1 MTVVLKV
8 RFPVDDAALSLLHQR
23 AFSPDRP
30 DTATAIRPWAE
41 RLDRHS
47 LTWIGA
53 FSEGQL
59 VGFVHAV
66 WDGGTHAFILDTAVH
81 PDFQR
86 LGIGRDL
93 VRAVTDEAFKA
104 GCDWVHVDY
113 EPEFASFYESACGFR
128 PTPAGL
134 RSARLP
140 QPLRSVSATPSA
152 RPNPPAPGRPLVS
165 ECGRHAAP
173 DFSCAGCPGVR
184 GWCPGGGRGTSL
196 VILGRGGA
204 SRLFMLHRSGSLSM
218 QWLQIGTCHVPLG
231 DAGGVRDR
239 SGGLFADELFAQD
252 VGVTAVLGKLAQHVQ
267 VHPAERE
274 RAAPVA
280 VQQVVQFQG

>member
-8 RFPVDDAALSLLHQR
+8 RFPVDDAALSLFHQL

-30 DTATAIRPWAE
+30 DTEAVIRPWAD

-113 EPEFASFYESACGFR
+113 EPQLLRERLWVPANARRAPRRPVTSAAAEPVGYASDTARPGSGCRAGALAACKVLLPVSRG
-128 PTPAGL
+128 GL
-134 RSARLP
+134 CS
-140 QPLRSVSATPSA
+140 SVSA
-152 RPNPPAPGRPLVS
+152 
-165 ECGRHAAP
+165 
-173 DFSCAGCPGVR
+173 
-184 GWCPGGGRGTSL
+184 
-196 VILGRGGA
+196 
-204 SRLFMLHRSGSLSM
+204 
-218 QWLQIGTCHVPLG
+218 
-231 DAGGVRDR
+231 
-239 SGGLFADELFAQD
+239 GGLVAQSIACR
-252 VGVTAVLGKLAQHVQ
+252 T
-267 VHPAERE
+267 
-274 RAAPVA
+274 
-280 VQQVVQFQG
+280 